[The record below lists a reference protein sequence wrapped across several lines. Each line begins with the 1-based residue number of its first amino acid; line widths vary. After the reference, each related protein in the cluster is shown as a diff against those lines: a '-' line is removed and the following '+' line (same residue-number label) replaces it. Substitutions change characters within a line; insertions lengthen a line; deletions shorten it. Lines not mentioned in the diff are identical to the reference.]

1 MARLN
6 TNVDFGFRIGLI
18 CPMLPASDMSDRTRL
33 RVMTYNVHGC
43 VGTDRRLDPGRI
55 AAVIAHYAP
64 DIVAVQELDAGRAR
78 SGRVDQAHLLAQAL
92 AMQFHFHPA
101 IQVKEEQYGD
111 AILSRHP
118 LRLMHAAVLPT
129 VRAVRQLPR
138 RGALWAAA
146 KYPGGSIQVIN
157 THLGLNGRERL
168 AQVSALFGSD
178 WSRHPACH
186 APLIVCGDFNAVPG
200 SQTYRALLRRLREV
214 RRCVPSRR
222 RLRTFST
229 RYPML
234 RLDHIFISDDIF
246 VRHVEVP
253 RTRLTRLASDHFPLI
268 ADLEVG

>member
-1 MARLN
+1 
-6 TNVDFGFRIGLI
+6 
-18 CPMLPASDMSDRTRL
+18 MSNRTRL

-43 VGTDRRLDPGRI
+43 VGTDRQLAPERI

-64 DIVAVQELDAGRAR
+64 DIVAVQELDAGRTR
-78 SGRVDQAHLLAQAL
+78 SGRVDQAHLLAERL

-111 AILSRHP
+111 AILSRYP
-118 LRLMHAAVLPT
+118 LRLMHAATLPT
-129 VRAVRQLPR
+129 VAAVRRLPR

-168 AQVSALFGSD
+168 AQVGALLGPE
-178 WSRHPACH
+178 WARHPACR
-186 APLIVCGDFNAVPG
+186 APMVLCGDFNAVPG
-200 SQTYRALLRRLREV
+200 SQTYRTLLRSFREV

-234 RLDHIFISDDIF
+234 RLDHIFISDEIY
-246 VRHVEVP
+246 VHHVEVP

-268 ADLEVG
+268 ADLELR